1 MVPIYLCAWHV
12 LKAWQ
17 VRALEKIKDVVMH
30 LAILDDLHAILYVM
44 IDLGK
49 IIEDFKAHGKK
60 KVMANFE

>member
-12 LKAWQ
+12 LKAWW
-17 VRALEKIKDVVMH
+17 VHALKKIKDVVMR
-30 LAILDDLHAILYVM
+30 LAILDDMHAILYVM

-49 IIEDFKAHGKK
+49 NIKDFKAHGKE

>member
-1 MVPIYLCAWHV
+1 
-12 LKAWQ
+12 
-17 VRALEKIKDVVMH
+17 MH